1 MSKRVIALG
10 FFDGV
15 HIGHGA
21 LLNMAVR
28 RAAELG
34 AVAAAETFDVH
45 PETIIFGRDMPLINN
60 MADREAL
67 MKELYGVDEVIFT
80 HFDETM
86 MKVPWQEFVDEFLVG
101 RYGAIHLVC
110 GHDYR
115 FGYKGVGT
123 AEMLKEYCESRG
135 MGCDIIPKVELDGVT
150 VSSTHIRTLVETGD
164 METAARFLGH
174 PHRISGTVVDGRKL
188 GRTLGIPTANIL
200 IEDGTLQPVHGVYAC
215 KAYVDGG
222 VYPAVTNIGVRPT
235 VDDSG
240 AVTVE
245 PYILDFDGDIYG
257 KTLRLDFYRFLRPEQ
272 KFASTDELKAAIAKN
287 VQETRDIIASLV

>member
-21 LLNMAVR
+21 LLNMAVK
-28 RAAELG
+28 RARELG

-45 PETIIFGRDMPLINN
+45 PETVIFGKDMPLINN
-60 MADREAL
+60 MTDREAL

-80 HFDETM
+80 HFDEDM
-86 MKVPWQEFVDEFLVG
+86 MKVPWMDFVDEFLAR

-115 FGYKGVGT
+115 FGYRGLGT

-135 MGCDIIPKVELDGVT
+135 IGCDIIPKVELDGVT
-150 VSSTHIRTLVETGD
+150 VSSTHIRSLIENGD

-174 PHRISGTVVDGRKL
+174 THRISGTVVDGRKL

-200 IEDGTLQPVHGVYAC
+200 IEDGMLRPAYGVYAC
-215 KAYVDGG
+215 RAYVDGA

-235 VDDSG
+235 VDESG
-240 AVTVE
+240 TVTVE

-272 KFASTDELKAAIAKN
+272 KFASTDELKVAVAKN
-287 VQETRDIIASLV
+287 VEQTRELFADNI

>member
-21 LLNMAVR
+21 LLNMAVK
-28 RAAELG
+28 RARELG

-45 PETIIFGRDMPLINN
+45 PETVIFGKDMPLINN
-60 MADREAL
+60 MTDREAL

-80 HFDETM
+80 HFDEDM
-86 MKVPWQEFVDEFLVG
+86 MKVPWMDFVDEFLVR

-115 FGYKGVGT
+115 FGYRGLGT

-135 MGCDIIPKVELDGVT
+135 IGCDIIPKVELDGVT
-150 VSSTHIRTLVETGD
+150 VSSTHIRSLIENGD

-174 PHRISGTVVDGRKL
+174 THRISGTVVDGRKL

-200 IEDGTLQPVHGVYAC
+200 IEDGMLRPAYGVYAC
-215 KAYVDGG
+215 RAYVDGA

-235 VDDSG
+235 VDESG
-240 AVTVE
+240 TVTVE

-272 KFASTDELKAAIAKN
+272 KFASTDELKAAVAKN
-287 VQETRDIIASLV
+287 VEQTRELFADNI

>member
-1 MSKRVIALG
+1 MNKRVIALG

-21 LLNMAVR
+21 LLNMAVK
-28 RAAELG
+28 RAAQLG

-45 PETIIFGRDMPLINN
+45 PETIIFGKDMPLINN
-60 MADREAL
+60 MTDREAL

-86 MKVPWQEFVDEFLVG
+86 MKVPWQEFVDEFLVR

-123 AEMLKEYCESRG
+123 AEMLKEYCESCG
-135 MGCDIIPKVELDGVT
+135 MGCDIIPKVELDDIT
-150 VSSTHIRTLVETGD
+150 VSSTYIRTLVETGD

-174 PHRISGTVVDGRKL
+174 PHRISGIVVDGRKL

-200 IEDGTLQPVHGVYAC
+200 IEDGILQPAHGVYAC

-222 VYPAVTNIGVRPT
+222 IYPAVTNIGVRPT

-240 AVTVE
+240 TVTVE

-257 KTLRLDFYRFLRPEQ
+257 KTLRLDFYKFLRPEQ
-272 KFASTDELKAAIAKN
+272 KFDSTDRLKAAIAKN
-287 VQETRDIIASLV
+287 VQETRTLFVE

>member
-1 MSKRVIALG
+1 MIKRVIALG

-21 LLNMAVR
+21 LLNMAVK
-28 RAAELG
+28 RARELG

-45 PETIIFGRDMPLINN
+45 PETVIFGKDMPLINN
-60 MADREAL
+60 MTDREAL

-80 HFDETM
+80 HFDEDM
-86 MKVPWQEFVDEFLVG
+86 MKVPWMDFVDEFLVR

-115 FGYKGVGT
+115 FGYRGLGT

-135 MGCDIIPKVELDGVT
+135 IGCDIIPKVELDGVT
-150 VSSTHIRTLVETGD
+150 VSSTHIRSLIENGD

-174 PHRISGTVVDGRKL
+174 THRISGTVVDGRKL

-200 IEDGTLQPVHGVYAC
+200 IEDGMLRPAYGVYAC
-215 KAYVDGG
+215 RAYVDGA

-235 VDDSG
+235 VDESG
-240 AVTVE
+240 TVTVE

-272 KFASTDELKAAIAKN
+272 KFASTDELKVAVAKN
-287 VQETRDIIASLV
+287 VEQTRELFADNI

>member
-21 LLNMAVR
+21 LLNMAVK
-28 RAAELG
+28 RARELG

-45 PETIIFGRDMPLINN
+45 PETVIFGKDMPLINN
-60 MADREAL
+60 MTDREAL

-80 HFDETM
+80 HFDEDM
-86 MKVPWQEFVDEFLVG
+86 MKVPWMDFVDEFLVR

-115 FGYKGVGT
+115 FGYRGLGT

-135 MGCDIIPKVELDGVT
+135 IGCDIIPKVELDGVT
-150 VSSTHIRTLVETGD
+150 VSSTHIRSLIENGD

-174 PHRISGTVVDGRKL
+174 THRISGTVVDGRKL

-200 IEDGTLQPVHGVYAC
+200 IEDGMLRPAYGVYAC
-215 KAYVDGG
+215 RAYVDGA

-235 VDDSG
+235 VDESG
-240 AVTVE
+240 TVTVE

-272 KFASTDELKAAIAKN
+272 KFASTDELKVAVAKN
-287 VQETRDIIASLV
+287 VEQTRELFADNI